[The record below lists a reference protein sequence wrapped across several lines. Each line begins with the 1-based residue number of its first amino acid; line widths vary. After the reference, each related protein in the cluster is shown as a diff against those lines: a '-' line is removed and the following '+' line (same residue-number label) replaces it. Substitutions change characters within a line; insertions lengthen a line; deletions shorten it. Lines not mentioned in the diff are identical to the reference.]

1 MNTIE
6 TVINSRAIAMSMKN
20 VMRMKEIKS
29 IVRIRKMKMMAKM
42 TSKTVVKVSKMRTD
56 VKK

>member
-1 MNTIE
+1 M
-6 TVINSRAIAMSMKN
+6 M
-20 VMRMKEIKS
+20 MKEIKS
-29 IVRIRKMKMMAKM
+29 IVRMSKMKMMAKM

>member
-6 TVINSRAIAMSMKN
+6 TVINSRMIAMSMKN

-29 IVRIRKMKMMAKM
+29 IVRMSKMKMMAKM
-42 TSKTVVKVSKMRTD
+42 TSKTVVKVSKMSRGRN
-56 VKK
+56 

>member
-1 MNTIE
+1 
-6 TVINSRAIAMSMKN
+6 MSMEN

-29 IVRIRKMKMMAKM
+29 IVRMSKSKMKMMAKM

-56 VKK
+56 VKN